1 MRINTR
7 SKVTVVAGILGIAA
21 VLGSTVTVATSTLAE
36 AARHQAAQVSA
47 MAPQIMPD
55 PAQPQVMP
63 EP

>member
-21 VLGSTVTVATSTLAE
+21 VLGSTATVATGTLA

-47 MAPQIMPD
+47 MAPQGMPN
-55 PAQPQVMP
+55 PAQPQEMP